1 MLRRLLLRRLA
12 EAQPVGDE
20 KLTADDEENDDAAE
34 NVGKRLVEPERG
46 RDLAR
51 AAVEEH
57 EQEAR
62 EDHTDGVEL
71 CQPRDHDGR
80 EALAA
85 GDGGRDRVV
94 GAGHEQ
100 HACNAAQRAGQG
112 HRAHIDARDA
122 DTGVACG
129 ILRVADD
136 GDLIAVLAVVEV

>member
-57 EQEAR
+57 KRQKKRSLHERIR
-62 EDHTDGVEL
+62 E
-71 CQPRDHDGR
+71 GR
-80 EALAA
+80 EKLLLKAFI
-85 GDGGRDRVV
+85 
-94 GAGHEQ
+94 
-100 HACNAAQRAGQG
+100 QR
-112 HRAHIDARDA
+112 RK
-122 DTGVACG
+122 CS
-129 ILRVADD
+129 
-136 GDLIAVLAVVEV
+136 LIFMRLMRRERLIKTLF